1 MKKRILFVIPSL
13 NIGGGEKSLVNLL
26 NQFDYEKYDVDLFLF
41 SYGGIFEQFLPK
53 EVNIIPL
60 PEKYIDFN
68 LYFGQS
74 LLNMIKKRN
83 LSQIYNKSMFTLI
96 NNVTKDKFNA
106 DQYNWKYLRSSFEKL
121 DKKYDVAI
129 GYLEKS
135 SIYFCIDKVNA
146 NKRIGFIHT
155 HYEKSGMNEN
165 IDKKYFKKLDNIVT
179 ITEECLDVL
188 KRRFPECKDKMS
200 VIYNIVSPSTINN
213 MILNSDENIIKKK
226 DKQITI
232 VSVGRLDKAKGYELA
247 IDTCKE
253 LVNKNFNIK
262 WYVIGEGEERESL
275 TKLINENSL
284 QKNFILL
291 GLKSNPYPYMQDA
304 DIFVQTSR
312 YEGKSIALD
321 EAKILKKPIVV
332 TNYETAR
339 EQIDNEINGLI
350 VDMNSNDICNGIERI
365 IKDSK
370 LRDRLCNNLS
380 KIDFGTEKEIEKLYR
395 MF

>member
-339 EQIDNEINGLI
+339 EQIDNGINGLI